1 MKEMSSVSESCNL
14 RISNVKKKQLGA
26 NVRKDEIS
34 SAVQPC
40 LGDEWWMV
48 GWLDVTTSNKKTKNI
63 ER

>member
-1 MKEMSSVSESCNL
+1 MKEMNSLSESCNIYIYFK
-14 RISNVKKKQLGA
+14 RQKET

>member
-1 MKEMSSVSESCNL
+1 MKEMNSLSESCNIYIYFK
-14 RISNVKKKQLGA
+14 RQKET

-48 GWLDVTTSNKKTKNI
+48 GLM
-63 ER
+63 